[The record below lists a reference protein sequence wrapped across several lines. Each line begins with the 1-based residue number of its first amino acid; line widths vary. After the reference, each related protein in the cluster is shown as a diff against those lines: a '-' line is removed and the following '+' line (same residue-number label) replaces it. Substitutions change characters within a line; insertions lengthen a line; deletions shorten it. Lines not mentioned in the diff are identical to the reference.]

1 MQKNKLSKFLSLIII
16 LIIFSSCESKKE
28 TTLLFVGSF
37 TDKKPGKGISIY
49 EFNNETGE
57 AELKFQ
63 LDSIINSSFLRLSP
77 NGKFLYS
84 VIESQMPY
92 HGKVAAFSIDSLQ
105 EKISLLNIQDCGGRN
120 PAHLEMDE
128 TGQYL
133 INSNYTDPSM
143 SFFKIKSDG
152 SLKEVAQTFTF
163 EGSSIIEGRQEAPHL
178 HSSNFSPD
186 GNYLF
191 AQDLGTDK
199 IHKFKVVKNKTGIS
213 SLQKDTSIAV
223 KPGSG
228 PRHFTFHPNGK
239 YGYGIAELSGKITA
253 YKFTKDS
260 LEFSEDY
267 QANRK
272 SQDIYRS
279 ADIHIS
285 PDGKFLYTSNRG
297 PEENTIAI
305 FSINLTDGTL
315 KLVGHE
321 STYGK
326 HPRNFAINPSGHFLL
341 VANQFS
347 DNIVIFR
354 RDFKTG
360 KLTKLSQEL
369 ALKNPSS
376 IQMRTYNFHQ

>member
-1 MQKNKLSKFLSLIII
+1 
-16 LIIFSSCESKKE
+16 
-28 TTLLFVGSF
+28 
-37 TDKKPGKGISIY
+37 
-49 EFNNETGE
+49 
-57 AELKFQ
+57 
-63 LDSIINSSFLRLSP
+63 
-77 NGKFLYS
+77 
-84 VIESQMPY
+84 
-92 HGKVAAFSIDSLQ
+92 
-105 EKISLLNIQDCGGRN
+105 
-120 PAHLEMDE
+120 
-128 TGQYL
+128 
-133 INSNYTDPSM
+133 M

-321 STYGK
+321 STYGE
-326 HPRNFAINPSGHFLL
+326 HPRNFAIDPSGNFLL